1 MITSK
6 HVREEI
12 KIAQKIVESD
22 ATVADKLKAVY
33 KLVEVGLKIALDTR
47 GNTVRVME
55 KLKVEKVQPRR
66 PRENAEKSEETT
78 KEVD

>member
-12 KIAQKIVESD
+12 AIAKKTVESD

-47 GNTVRVME
+47 ANTVKVME
-55 KLKVEKVQPRR
+55 KLGVEKVQPRR
-66 PRENAEKSEETT
+66 PRPNAEKPEEKTT
-78 KEVD
+78 KE